1 MGFPVFFPHILE
13 REAEAPAPPGD
24 RHMFI
29 TPFTRLTKLDPS
41 DASRLGTKEAER
53 QAALL
58 RVPGQAEQGGPRHDD
73 LLSRP
78 YQPAK
83 PLVCNDAD

>member
-1 MGFPVFFPHILE
+1 
-13 REAEAPAPPGD
+13 
-24 RHMFI
+24 MFI
-29 TPFTRLTKLDPS
+29 APFTRLTTLDLS

-58 RVPGQAEQGGPRHDD
+58 RVPGHPEQGEPRHDD

-78 YQPAK
+78 YQPAN
-83 PLVCNDAD
+83 PPACNDAG